1 MKKLKLIAVVIIATL
16 LIAAALF
23 AWLSNSTSNRAALS
37 VADFYSGR
45 ELTIYVGNPP
55 GGGHD
60 IHGRLLARHLGKHLP
75 GQPTVVVSNMPGAV
89 PNTSTKALANQTLPY
104 VLRLAGAGLK
114 ALSADPTFLKGLNT
128 HAGKLTQ
135 AGVGDAFD
143 ISVVEPASALSG
155 AAPALS

>member
-1 MKKLKLIAVVIIATL
+1 
-16 LIAAALF
+16 
-23 AWLSNSTSNRAALS
+23 
-37 VADFYSGR
+37 
-45 ELTIYVGNPP
+45 
-55 GGGHD
+55 
-60 IHGRLLARHLGKHLP
+60 
-75 GQPTVVVSNMPGAV
+75 
-89 PNTSTKALANQTLPY
+89 NTSTKALANQTLPY

-155 AAPALS
+155 AAPALSCSGAPPRPPARRPAAQPPRPSPGSRGNRGPAGRPRRHHLRRPGPGEPRPRRPAATPAGGRAARALSARRCACPRLARP